1 MSTKKKFRVPH
12 SFVIVFSIII
22 AAVLLT
28 WIIPAGEYARVENA
42 DGIKVI
48 DPTQFNYIARTPVNP
63 LLIPMYIVKAF
74 IKRVDIMLVILFS
87 GGAFHM
93 LTQSGALQAV
103 IAKLAKKFSNNLYV
117 FIPILTLMFGLIC
130 TTQAVNMFIAF
141 APVMVMLALAIGL
154 DSITGAAIILLGGAI
169 GFSTGTLNPNTTV
182 VAQKIA
188 ELPLYSGIGYR
199 WVCFAVYYVIT
210 NIFLVRYALKIKKD
224 PTKSPMYDLDQNSEL
239 RAGGGLEDFGTID
252 TRRVLNIIALVVSL
266 GVVIYG
272 SIKFGWDMPEMA
284 AMFIWLAIVVGIISG
299 FDSDTI
305 CKNFLEGC
313 KKMMSAMIIIGLAQS
328 ISSIMT
334 YSMNLILVQFTVT
347 ATAVFGVYFKL
358 QSIFFMPVFGLNNGI
373 TPIIAYNYGAR
384 HKKRMIQTI
393 KVSMFIAFCFTFVGF
408 LAYELIPKALLGMF
422 NASDDMLAIG
432 IPALRIIGIH
442 YLIAWF
448 CIIAG
453 TVFQALGK
461 AVFSMIVSIMR
472 QLFVLVPAAYILA
485 SIGGLHA
492 VWWSFPIAE
501 IISLIISVFF
511 LMSINRTVIQKIPEE

>member
-199 WVCFAVYYVIT
+199 WDVFAA
-210 NIFLVRYALKIKKD
+210 N
-224 PTKSPMYDLDQNSEL
+224 
-239 RAGGGLEDFGTID
+239 
-252 TRRVLNIIALVVSL
+252 
-266 GVVIYG
+266 
-272 SIKFGWDMPEMA
+272 
-284 AMFIWLAIVVGIISG
+284 
-299 FDSDTI
+299 
-305 CKNFLEGC
+305 
-313 KKMMSAMIIIGLAQS
+313 
-328 ISSIMT
+328 
-334 YSMNLILVQFTVT
+334 
-347 ATAVFGVYFKL
+347 KL
-358 QSIFFMPVFGLNNGI
+358 L
-373 TPIIAYNYGAR
+373 
-384 HKKRMIQTI
+384 
-393 KVSMFIAFCFTFVGF
+393 
-408 LAYELIPKALLGMF
+408 
-422 NASDDMLAIG
+422 
-432 IPALRIIGIH
+432 
-442 YLIAWF
+442 
-448 CIIAG
+448 
-453 TVFQALGK
+453 
-461 AVFSMIVSIMR
+461 
-472 QLFVLVPAAYILA
+472 
-485 SIGGLHA
+485 
-492 VWWSFPIAE
+492 
-501 IISLIISVFF
+501 
-511 LMSINRTVIQKIPEE
+511 

>member
-141 APVMVMLALAIGL
+141 APVMVMLALALGL

-252 TRRVLNIIALVVSL
+252 TRKVLNIIALVVSL
-266 GVVIYG
+266 GVIIYG

-328 ISSIMT
+328 ISSIMSDGKIIDT
-334 YSMNLILVQFTVT
+334 VVHGLAGGLGSVPTLLQAPAMLIANTIINVFLTSGSGQAAAVMPILVPLSDLIGVT
-347 ATAVFGVYFKL
+347 RQTAVLAFNFGDGFCNYIL
-358 QSIFFMPVFGLNNGI
+358 PTSTALMGIISACNIPYDRWIRFMWKMFAIWLVVGTVLLV
-373 TPIIAYNYGAR
+373 IAQLINYGP
-384 HKKRMIQTI
+384 M
-393 KVSMFIAFCFTFVGF
+393 
-408 LAYELIPKALLGMF
+408 
-422 NASDDMLAIG
+422 
-432 IPALRIIGIH
+432 
-442 YLIAWF
+442 
-448 CIIAG
+448 
-453 TVFQALGK
+453 
-461 AVFSMIVSIMR
+461 
-472 QLFVLVPAAYILA
+472 
-485 SIGGLHA
+485 
-492 VWWSFPIAE
+492 
-501 IISLIISVFF
+501 
-511 LMSINRTVIQKIPEE
+511 

>member
-12 SFVIVFSIII
+12 SFVIVFSIIVT
-22 AAVLLT
+22 AVLLT
-28 WIIPAGEYARVENA
+28 WIIPAGEYVRVENA

-117 FIPILTLMFGLIC
+117 FIPILTLIFGLIC
-130 TTQAVNMFIAF
+130 TTQGVNMFIAF
-141 APVMVMLALAIGL
+141 APVMVMLSLAIGL

-169 GFSTGTLNPNTTV
+169 GFSTGTLNPSTTV

-239 RAGGGLEDFGTID
+239 RAGGGLDDFGTID
-252 TRRVLNIIALVVSL
+252 TRKILSIAALVISL

-284 AMFIWLAIVVGIISG
+284 AMFIWLAIAVGVISG
-299 FDSDTI
+299 FDTDTI
-305 CKNFLEGC
+305 SKNFLEGC

-328 ISSIMT
+328 ISGIMSDGKIIDT
-334 YSMNLILVQFTVT
+334 VVHALAGGLGSVPTLLQAPAMLIANTIINVFLTSGSGQAAAVMPILVPLSDLIGVT
-347 ATAVFGVYFKL
+347 RQTAVLAFNFGDGFCNYIL
-358 QSIFFMPVFGLNNGI
+358 PTSTALMGIISACNIPYDRWMRFMWKMFAIWLVIGTVLLV
-373 TPIIAYNYGAR
+373 IAQLMNYGP
-384 HKKRMIQTI
+384 M
-393 KVSMFIAFCFTFVGF
+393 
-408 LAYELIPKALLGMF
+408 
-422 NASDDMLAIG
+422 
-432 IPALRIIGIH
+432 
-442 YLIAWF
+442 
-448 CIIAG
+448 
-453 TVFQALGK
+453 
-461 AVFSMIVSIMR
+461 
-472 QLFVLVPAAYILA
+472 
-485 SIGGLHA
+485 
-492 VWWSFPIAE
+492 
-501 IISLIISVFF
+501 
-511 LMSINRTVIQKIPEE
+511 